1 MDVRR
6 LVGRN
11 LKRFRA
17 AANITQERL
26 AERTGVP
33 QQHISEIERGH
44 GNPTVVT
51 LSILADALGVSAVAL
66 LEPDEAAN
74 EV

>member
-17 AANITQERL
+17 AANLTQEQL
-26 AERTGVP
+26 AERSGLP

-51 LSILADALGVSAVAL
+51 LSILSGAIGVTPVELLQPDAG
-66 LEPDEAAN
+66 D
-74 EV
+74 